1 MLIAHFLFRLNAKG
15 GRQAGR
21 DGGPSGAYDT
31 RLQNL
36 HGKTNKHGQVDVG
49 LGICICVRNGEGV
62 C

>member
-31 RLQNL
+31 MLSNL
-36 HGKTNKHGQVDVG
+36 HRKANNPGQVDVG
-49 LGICICVRNGEGV
+49 LGSFVYVRKEEGM
-62 C
+62 